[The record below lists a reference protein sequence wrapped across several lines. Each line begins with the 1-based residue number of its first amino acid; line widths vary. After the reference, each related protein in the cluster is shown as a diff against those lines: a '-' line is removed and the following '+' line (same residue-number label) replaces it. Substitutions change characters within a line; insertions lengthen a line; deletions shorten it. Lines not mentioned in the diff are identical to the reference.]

1 MKKALIIGSVVV
13 AVGLLGTGIA
23 FALTS
28 VGAPRAAVTA
38 SSDPNTVGA
47 ADIPMLVLIDRLQ
60 LSRDQMQKVHDI
72 LTQLLDEATAFQ
84 TKNQALA
91 NDLVTF
97 NGTEEELNQK
107 LSSYKSDL
115 GTPLRDAIKQ
125 LGDVLTYR
133 QGKLL
138 QQTLKARLA
147 RLADSLAAVR
157 SAAPALESTP
167 GATGTQN
174 RLGLRGNGALTPG
187 SAGRG
192 ALLNELRANRAQ
204 GSQGQGLLR
213 LMQQAQGGMQRLERV
228 VKLLE
233 LKLGQPAA

>member
-1 MKKALIIGSVVV
+1 
-13 AVGLLGTGIA
+13 
-23 FALTS
+23 
-28 VGAPRAAVTA
+28 
-38 SSDPNTVGA
+38 
-47 ADIPMLVLIDRLQ
+47 
-60 LSRDQMQKVHDI
+60 
-72 LTQLLDEATAFQ
+72 
-84 TKNQALA
+84 
-91 NDLVTF
+91 VTF

-107 LSSYKSDL
+107 LSSFKSDL
-115 GTPLRDAIKQ
+115 GTPLRDTIKQ

-138 QQTLKARLA
+138 QQTLKAKLT

-157 SAAPALESTP
+157 AAAPALESAP